1 MNGLGM
7 KIGGAVH
14 ACKLLLYLNMR
25 QYPLVVF
32 LLILCFAAKGQDPAL
47 WLDATTLENKGY
59 YKNHG
64 LKETKVVI
72 GLSIENKDSV
82 FKKSILKLH
91 NPHINYIYLIN
102 SKNDTIY
109 QTGDQLPF
117 HSRPEYFWDFVLPIQ
132 SLGNSVDSF
141 KLVFDNV
148 GDPLFYSLELYSE
161 REFQR
166 IRSNENFVFGAVFS
180 FSIGFIIIFV
190 LLGFFNKDNTRYY
203 FALFILS
210 GTLWVYNINGVLFQ
224 MIWPDNAFLQNASR
238 PFFSSTTIGT
248 LVLYFLAFYKDY
260 INRYVRYALVGFIWY
275 LILRAVIIII
285 TPGFFESE
293 ESKKIAFFVTTPLLI
308 IGLFCIVFYLF
319 WLLKFKQVL
328 LHTISITIYFFFII
342 KVILKLFGINMMITG
357 AHDEYFSTAV
367 HFIIMTLFSIANIQE
382 YRRNKRKR
390 VAEKIAEADWR
401 KTETGE
407 KIVEAQENERNAI
420 AKNIHDQV
428 GGILAAMKIK
438 LQTLKLVNKENQ
450 ATEELIQLLNMCN
463 GELHKIVDDLA
474 SPEFMDRDLSDVLN
488 ERMQM
493 MCIASEINVH
503 YNKQPLNINN
513 KLGVKIYRI
522 ICELITNSIKHAY
535 CSDIELKMEIINNN
549 IHIDFSDNGVG
560 MQTNTQ
566 TRGRGLQNI
575 KSRIIFLNGNMQFS
589 SHAGETKYLITI
601 PIS

>member
-1 MNGLGM
+1 MR
-7 KIGGAVH
+7 H
-14 ACKLLLYLNMR
+14 YL
-25 QYPLVVF
+25 LVVF
-32 LLILCFAAKGQDPAL
+32 LLIFCFTVKGQNPTI
-47 WLDATTLENKGY
+47 WLDATTLETKGY

-64 LKETKVVI
+64 VKETKVVI

-82 FKKSILKLH
+82 FKKRILKLH
-91 NPHINYIYLIN
+91 NPHINYVYLIN

-109 QTGDQLPF
+109 KTGDQLPF
-117 HSRPEYFWDFVLPIQ
+117 RSRPEYFWDFVLPIQ

-148 GDPLFYSLELYSE
+148 GDPLFYSLELFSE

-180 FSIGFIIIFV
+180 FSIVFIIIFV
-190 LLGFFNKDNTRYY
+190 LLGVFNKDNTRYF
-203 FALFILS
+203 FAVFILS
-210 GTLWVYNINGVLFQ
+210 GTLWVYNINGVLYQ
-224 MIWPDNAFLQNASR
+224 MVWPDNTLLQNASR

-260 INRYVRYALVGFIWY
+260 INRYVRYAFLGFLCY

-285 TPGFFESE
+285 TPGFFESD

-308 IGLFCIVFYLF
+308 IGLLCIVLYLF
-319 WLLKFKQVL
+319 WLLRFKQIL
-328 LHTISITIYFFFII
+328 LQTISITIYFFFII
-342 KVILKLFGINMMITG
+342 KVILKLFGINLLITG

-401 KTETGE
+401 KTEMGE
-407 KIVEAQENERNAI
+407 KIVETQENERNAI

-438 LQTLKLVNKENQ
+438 LQTMKLVNKDNQ
-450 ATEELIQLLNMCN
+450 STDELIQLLNMCN

-474 SPEFMDRDLSDVLN
+474 SPEFIDRDWADVLN
-488 ERMQM
+488 ERILM
-493 MCIASEINVH
+493 MCMATGIKVH
-503 YNKQPLNINN
+503 YDRQPLLIEN
-513 KLGVKIYRI
+513 KLGIKIYRI
-522 ICELITNSIKHAY
+522 ICELITNSIKHAH
-535 CSDIELKMEIINNN
+535 CSDIELKMETIGNTLQIKYG
-549 IHIDFSDNGVG
+549 DNGIG
-560 MQTNTQ
+560 MPTAMQTN
-566 TRGRGLQNI
+566 GRGLQNI
-575 KSRIIFLNGNMQFS
+575 KSRIGFLNGSMQFS
-589 SHAGETKYLITI
+589 SRPGETKYLITI
-601 PIS
+601 PTI

>member
-1 MNGLGM
+1 MR
-7 KIGGAVH
+7 H
-14 ACKLLLYLNMR
+14 YL
-25 QYPLVVF
+25 LVVF
-32 LLILCFAAKGQDPAL
+32 LLIFCFTVKGQNPTI
-47 WLDATTLENKGY
+47 WLDATTLETKGY

-64 LKETKVVI
+64 VKETKVVI

-82 FKKSILKLH
+82 FKKRILKLH
-91 NPHINYIYLIN
+91 NPHINYVYLIN

-109 QTGDQLPF
+109 KTGDQLPF
-117 HSRPEYFWDFVLPIQ
+117 RSRPEYFWDFVLPIQ

-148 GDPLFYSLELYSE
+148 GDPLFYSLELFSE

-180 FSIGFIIIFV
+180 FSIVFIIIFV
-190 LLGFFNKDNTRYY
+190 LLGVFNKDNTRYF
-203 FALFILS
+203 FAVFILS
-210 GTLWVYNINGVLFQ
+210 GTLWVYNINGVLYQ
-224 MIWPDNAFLQNASR
+224 MVWPDNTLLQNASR

-260 INRYVRYALVGFIWY
+260 INRYVRYAFLGFLCY

-285 TPGFFESE
+285 TPGFFESD

-308 IGLFCIVFYLF
+308 IGLLCIVLYLF
-319 WLLKFKQVL
+319 WLLRFKQIL
-328 LHTISITIYFFFII
+328 LQTISITIYFFFII
-342 KVILKLFGINMMITG
+342 KVILKLFGINLLITG

-401 KTETGE
+401 KTEMGE
-407 KIVEAQENERNAI
+407 KIVETQENERNAI

-438 LQTLKLVNKENQ
+438 LQTMKLVNKDNQ
-450 ATEELIQLLNMCN
+450 STDELIQLLNMCN

-474 SPEFMDRDLSDVLN
+474 SPEFIDRDWADVLN
-488 ERMQM
+488 ERILM
-493 MCIASEINVH
+493 MCMATGIKVH
-503 YNKQPLNINN
+503 YDRQPLVIEN
-513 KLGVKIYRI
+513 KLGIKIYRI
-522 ICELITNSIKHAY
+522 ICELITNSIKHAH
-535 CSDIELKMEIINNN
+535 CSDIELKMETIGNTLQIKYG
-549 IHIDFSDNGVG
+549 DNGIG
-560 MQTNTQ
+560 MPTAMQTN
-566 TRGRGLQNI
+566 GRGLQNI
-575 KSRIIFLNGNMQFS
+575 KSRIGFLNGSMQFS
-589 SHAGETKYLITI
+589 SRPGETKYLITI
-601 PIS
+601 PTI

>member
-1 MNGLGM
+1 
-7 KIGGAVH
+7 
-14 ACKLLLYLNMR
+14 MR
-25 QYPLVVF
+25 LYPLVVF
-32 LLILCFAAKGQDPAL
+32 LLIFCFTAKGQNPTI
-47 WLDATTLENKGY
+47 WLDATALETKGY
-59 YKNHG
+59 FKNHG

-82 FKKSILKLH
+82 FKKRILKLH

-109 QTGDQLPF
+109 KTGDQLPF
-117 HSRPEYFWDFVLPIQ
+117 RSRPEYFWDFVLPIQ
-132 SLGNSVDSF
+132 TLGNSVDSF
-141 KLVFDNV
+141 KLVLDNV
-148 GDPLFYSLELYSE
+148 GDPLFYTLELFTE

-190 LLGFFNKDNTRYY
+190 LLGFFNKDSTRYF

-224 MIWPDNAFLQNASR
+224 MLWPDNNFLQNASR

-260 INRYVRYALVGFIWY
+260 INRYIRIALLGFLCY
-275 LILRAVIIII
+275 LILRSLIIII

-308 IGLFCIVFYLF
+308 IGLFCIVLYLF
-319 WLLKFKQVL
+319 WLLRFKQIL

-342 KVILKLFGINMMITG
+342 KVILKLFGINLLLSG

-390 VAEKIAEADWR
+390 VAEKIIEADRR
-401 KTETGE
+401 KTEMGE

-438 LQTLKLVNKENQ
+438 LETMKLVSKDNQ
-450 ATEELIQLLNMCN
+450 STDDLIQLLNMCN
-463 GELHKIVDDLA
+463 GELYKIVDDLA
-474 SPEFMDRDLSDVLN
+474 SPEFMDRDLAEVLN
-488 ERMQM
+488 ERIMM
-493 MCIASEINVH
+493 MCMATGINVH
-503 YNKQPLNINN
+503 YDRKPLLIENKMGI
-513 KLGVKIYRI
+513 KIYRI
-522 ICELITNSIKHAY
+522 ICELITNSIKHAD
-535 CSDIELKMEIINNN
+535 CSDIELKIDIIGNS
-549 IHIDFSDNGVG
+549 IHIDYCDNGIG
-560 MQTNTQ
+560 LPTGNENS
-566 TRGRGLQNI
+566 GRGLQNI
-575 KSRIIFLNGNMQFS
+575 KSRIGFLNGNMQVS
-589 SHAGETKYLITI
+589 SRSGETKYLITI
-601 PIS
+601 PTT

>member
-1 MNGLGM
+1 
-7 KIGGAVH
+7 
-14 ACKLLLYLNMR
+14 MR
-25 QYPLVVF
+25 QYALVVF
-32 LLILCFAAKGQDPAL
+32 LLILCFAAKGQSTTV
-47 WLDATTLENKGY
+47 WIDAATLETQGY

-64 LKETKVVI
+64 LKETKVTI

-82 FKKSILKLH
+82 FKKRILKLH

-109 QTGDQLPF
+109 KTGDQLPF
-117 HSRPEYFWDFVLPIQ
+117 RSRPEYFWDFVLPIQ

-141 KLVFDNV
+141 KLVLDNV
-148 GDPLFYSLELYSE
+148 GDPLFYSLELFTE

-190 LLGFFNKDNTRYY
+190 LLGFFNKDSTRYF

-224 MIWPDNAFLQNASR
+224 MLWPDNSFVQNASR

-260 INRYVRYALVGFIWY
+260 INRYVQYSFLGFLCY

-293 ESKKIAFFVTTPLLI
+293 ESKKIAFFLTTPLLI
-308 IGLFCIVFYLF
+308 IGLFCIVLYLF
-319 WLLKFKQVL
+319 WLLRFKQIL

-342 KVILKLFGINMMITG
+342 KVILKLFGINLLITG

-382 YRRNKRKR
+382 YRRKKRKR
-390 VAEKIAEADWR
+390 VAEKIIEADR
-401 KTETGE
+401 IKTEMGE

-438 LQTLKLVNKENQ
+438 LQTMKLVSKDNQ
-450 ATEELIQLLNMCN
+450 STDDLIQLLNLCN

-474 SPEFMDRDLSDVLN
+474 SPEFMDRDLAEVLN
-488 ERMQM
+488 ERIMM
-493 MCIASEINVH
+493 MCMATGIKVH
-503 YNKQPLNINN
+503 YDRKPLSIEN
-513 KLGVKIYRI
+513 KLGIKIYRI
-522 ICELITNSIKHAY
+522 ICELITNSIKHAD
-535 CSDIELKMEIINNN
+535 CSDIELKMEIIGNS
-549 IHIDFSDNGVG
+549 IHIDYSDNGIG
-560 MQTNTQ
+560 LPLGNENS
-566 TRGRGLQNI
+566 GRGLQNI
-575 KSRIIFLNGNMQFS
+575 KSRIGFLNGNMQVS
-589 SHAGETKYLITI
+589 SRAGETKYLITI
-601 PIS
+601 PTT